1 MVFGCYS
8 LELKMERC
16 PKALGRQS
24 YMGTHLNAVVTSS
37 EDEQSPDIQKESAE
51 ESEIKEKAK
60 EVKPKAKEVK
70 PKAKEVKPKKK
81 HGKSKKKH
89 GNVGEVTLRVS
100 LPYKPKGEMFA
111 VAETFQGGSRL
122 QVICEDGIRRMGR
135 IPGKLRRRMWVR
147 ENDLLIVVP
156 WSFQDSK
163 ADVKFRYTPTQTANL
178 KRRGKIP
185 EILDIY

>member
-1 MVFGCYS
+1 MQ
-8 LELKMERC
+8 E
-16 PKALGRQS
+16 
-24 YMGTHLNAVVTSS
+24 TS
-37 EDEQSPDIQKESAE
+37 KEE
-51 ESEIKEKAK
+51 EVKEKK
-60 EVKPKAKEVK
+60 VENK
-70 PKAKEVKPKKK
+70 KPKKGQK
-81 HGKSKKKH
+81 QVDET
-89 GNVGEVTLRVS
+89 NLRVT

-122 QVICEDGIRRMGR
+122 QLICEDGERRMGR

-163 ADVKFRYTPTQTANL
+163 ADVKFRYTPTQTSNL

>member
-1 MVFGCYS
+1 
-8 LELKMERC
+8 
-16 PKALGRQS
+16 
-24 YMGTHLNAVVTSS
+24 MGTHLNAVVTSS
-37 EDEQSPDIQKESAE
+37 EDEQSPDIQKKSAE
-51 ESEIKEKAK
+51 ESETKEKAEEVK
-60 EVKPKAKEVK
+60 SNAEEVKPNAKKVK
-70 PKAKEVKPKKK
+70 P
-81 HGKSKKKH
+81 KKKH

>member
-1 MVFGCYS
+1 MT
-8 LELKMERC
+8 
-16 PKALGRQS
+16 A
-24 YMGTHLNAVVTSS
+24 S
-37 EDEQSPDIQKESAE
+37 EDEQLQKKSE
-51 ESEIKEKAK
+51 EDTDSQEETKSEEKV
-60 EVKPKAKEVK
+60 EKP
-70 PKAKEVKPKKK
+70 KPKKGK
-81 HGKSKKKH
+81 KSKGKYGKKH
-89 GNVGEVTLRVS
+89 GNQIDETNLRVT

-122 QVICEDGIRRMGR
+122 QLICEDGERRMGR

-163 ADVKFRYTPTQTANL
+163 ADVKFRYTPTQTSNL
-178 KRRGKIP
+178 KRKGKIP

>member
-1 MVFGCYS
+1 
-8 LELKMERC
+8 
-16 PKALGRQS
+16 
-24 YMGTHLNAVVTSS
+24 VTES
-37 EDEQSPDIQKESAE
+37 EDEQPQEKSEEDTDSKE
-51 ESEIKEKAK
+51 EIKSEEKV
-60 EVKPKAKEVK
+60 VKS
-70 PKAKEVKPKKK
+70 KPKKGKGK
-81 HGKSKKKH
+81 HGKKK
-89 GNVGEVTLRVS
+89 NYQVDETNLRVT

-122 QVICEDGIRRMGR
+122 QLICEDGERRMGR

-163 ADVKFRYTPTQTANL
+163 ADVKFRYTPTQTSNL
-178 KRRGKIP
+178 KRSGKIP

>member
-1 MVFGCYS
+1 MTNDS
-8 LELKMERC
+8 EE
-16 PKALGRQS
+16 
-24 YMGTHLNAVVTSS
+24 TEVVEESNT
-37 EDEQSPDIQKESAE
+37 EEVKKPDINKN
-51 ESEIKEKAK
+51 
-60 EVKPKAKEVK
+60 
-70 PKAKEVKPKKK
+70 KKNK
-81 HGKSKKKH
+81 KSKK
-89 GNVGEVTLRVS
+89 NTPEPTENIRVT

-122 QVICEDGIRRMGR
+122 QLICEDGKRRMGR

-163 ADVKFRYTPTQTANL
+163 ADVKFRYTPTQTSNL
-178 KRRGKIP
+178 KRKGKIP

>member
-8 LELKMERC
+8 LELKMEWC

-24 YMGTHLNAVVTSS
+24 YMGTHLNAAVTSS

-51 ESEIKEKAK
+51 EPVIKEEAK

-70 PKAKEVKPKKK
+70 PKAKGVKPKKK
-81 HGKSKKKH
+81 AGD
-89 GNVGEVTLRVS
+89 GGEITLRVS

-135 IPGKLRRRMWVR
+135 IPGKLRRRMWIR

>member
-1 MVFGCYS
+1 
-8 LELKMERC
+8 MERC

-51 ESEIKEKAK
+51 ESEIKE
-60 EVKPKAKEVK
+60 ETKEVK

-81 HGKSKKKH
+81 
-89 GNVGEVTLRVS
+89 NDNEGEVTLRVS

>member
-1 MVFGCYS
+1 M
-8 LELKMERC
+8 
-16 PKALGRQS
+16 
-24 YMGTHLNAVVTSS
+24 TSS
-37 EDEQSPDIQKESAE
+37 EENSEEEASEDEEQSKDE
-51 ESEIKEKAK
+51 EKKVEKNKKSKAK
-60 EVKPKAKEVK
+60 K
-70 PKAKEVKPKKK
+70 
-81 HGKSKKKH
+81 
-89 GNVGEVTLRVS
+89 GNQEQNTETNLRVT

-122 QVICEDGIRRMGR
+122 QLICEDGKRRMGR

-163 ADVKFRYTPTQTANL
+163 ADVKFRYTPTQTSNL
-178 KRRGKIP
+178 KRKGKIP

>member
-1 MVFGCYS
+1 
-8 LELKMERC
+8 
-16 PKALGRQS
+16 
-24 YMGTHLNAVVTSS
+24 MGTHLNVVVTSS
-37 EDEQSPDIQKESAE
+37 EDEQSPDIQKKSAE
-51 ESEIKEKAK
+51 ESETKEKAE
-60 EVKPKAKEVK
+60 EVKPKAEEVK
-70 PKAKEVKPKKK
+70 PNAKKVKP
-81 HGKSKKKH
+81 KKKH

>member
-1 MVFGCYS
+1 MNKSWGGN
-8 LELKMERC
+8 LII
-16 PKALGRQS
+16 
-24 YMGTHLNAVVTSS
+24 GTLVEQNVTD
-37 EDEQSPDIQKESAE
+37 EDEQGMAAE
-51 ESEIKEKAK
+51 ESTKNESNST
-60 EVKPKAKEVK
+60 VV
-70 PKAKEVKPKKK
+70 KKK
-81 HGKSKKKH
+81 KKQK
-89 GNVGEVTLRVS
+89 NASEPTENIRVT

-122 QVICEDGIRRMGR
+122 QLICEDGKRRMGR

-147 ENDLLIVVP
+147 ENDLLIIVP

-163 ADVKFRYTPTQTANL
+163 ADVKFRYTPTQTSNL

>member
-1 MVFGCYS
+1 
-8 LELKMERC
+8 
-16 PKALGRQS
+16 
-24 YMGTHLNAVVTSS
+24 MGTHLNAVVTSS

-51 ESEIKEKAK
+51 ESEIKENTK
-60 EVKPKAKEVK
+60 EVKPKAEEVK
-70 PKAKEVKPKKK
+70 PNAKKVKP
-81 HGKSKKKH
+81 KKKH

>member
-1 MVFGCYS
+1 MTKDN
-8 LELKMERC
+8 E
-16 PKALGRQS
+16 
-24 YMGTHLNAVVTSS
+24 
-37 EDEQSPDIQKESAE
+37 
-51 ESEIKEKAK
+51 
-60 EVKPKAKEVK
+60 EVKSSDESNTNNEEIPEVNESPKN
-70 PKAKEVKPKKK
+70 KK
-81 HGKSKKKH
+81 S
-89 GNVGEVTLRVS
+89 NTEPTENIRVT

-122 QVICEDGIRRMGR
+122 QLICEDGKRRMGR

-163 ADVKFRYTPTQTANL
+163 ADVKFSYTPTQTSNL
-178 KRRGKIP
+178 KRNGKIP

>member
-1 MVFGCYS
+1 MTNDS
-8 LELKMERC
+8 EE
-16 PKALGRQS
+16 
-24 YMGTHLNAVVTSS
+24 TEAV
-37 EDEQSPDIQKESAE
+37 EESTAE
-51 ESEIKEKAK
+51 EEK
-60 EVKPKAKEVK
+60 KPDTDKN
-70 PKAKEVKPKKK
+70 KKN
-81 HGKSKKKH
+81 KKNKK
-89 GNVGEVTLRVS
+89 NTPEPTENIRVT

-122 QVICEDGIRRMGR
+122 QLICEDGKRRMGR

-163 ADVKFRYTPTQTANL
+163 ADVRFRYTPTQTSNL
-178 KRRGKIP
+178 KRKGKIP

>member
-1 MVFGCYS
+1 
-8 LELKMERC
+8 
-16 PKALGRQS
+16 
-24 YMGTHLNAVVTSS
+24 VTAS
-37 EDEQSPDIQKESAE
+37 EDEQPQE
-51 ESEIKEKAK
+51 ESEEDNSKEETKSEEK
-60 EVKPKAKEVK
+60 VVKSEPKKS
-70 PKAKEVKPKKK
+70 KPKKAK
-81 HGKSKKKH
+81 KGKGKYGKKKSYQVDET
-89 GNVGEVTLRVS
+89 NLRVT

-122 QVICEDGIRRMGR
+122 QLICEDGERRMGR

-163 ADVKFRYTPTQTANL
+163 ADVKFRYTPTQTSNL
-178 KRRGKIP
+178 KRSGKIP

>member
-37 EDEQSPDIQKESAE
+37 EDEQSPDIQKKSAE
-51 ESEIKEKAK
+51 ESETKEKAE
-60 EVKPKAKEVK
+60 EVKPNAKKVK
-70 PKAKEVKPKKK
+70 PNAKKVKP
-81 HGKSKKKH
+81 KKKH

>member
-1 MVFGCYS
+1 M
-8 LELKMERC
+8 
-16 PKALGRQS
+16 
-24 YMGTHLNAVVTSS
+24 
-37 EDEQSPDIQKESAE
+37 
-51 ESEIKEKAK
+51 KEKSEEK
-60 EVKPKAKEVK
+60 TDSQEEKKSEEKVVKPK
-70 PKAKEVKPKKK
+70 PKKTK
-81 HGKSKKKH
+81 KGKKGKYGKKYGKQVDET
-89 GNVGEVTLRVS
+89 NLRVT

-122 QVICEDGIRRMGR
+122 QLICEDGERRMGR

-163 ADVKFRYTPTQTANL
+163 ADVKFRYTPTQTSNL
-178 KRRGKIP
+178 KRSGKIP

>member
-1 MVFGCYS
+1 M
-8 LELKMERC
+8 
-16 PKALGRQS
+16 
-24 YMGTHLNAVVTSS
+24 TVTKYN
-37 EDEQSPDIQKESAE
+37 E
-51 ESEIKEKAK
+51 
-60 EVKPKAKEVK
+60 EVKSSDESDVSIEETPEVNESPKN
-70 PKAKEVKPKKK
+70 KK
-81 HGKSKKKH
+81 S
-89 GNVGEVTLRVS
+89 NTEPTENIRVT

-122 QVICEDGIRRMGR
+122 QLICEDGKRRMGR

-163 ADVKFRYTPTQTANL
+163 ADVKFRYTPTQTSNL
-178 KRRGKIP
+178 KRNGKIP

>member
-1 MVFGCYS
+1 MVFDCYS

-51 ESEIKEKAK
+51 ESEIKEEAK

-70 PKAKEVKPKKK
+70 P
-81 HGKSKKKH
+81 KKKH

>member
-1 MVFGCYS
+1 M
-8 LELKMERC
+8 
-16 PKALGRQS
+16 
-24 YMGTHLNAVVTSS
+24 TSS
-37 EDEQSPDIQKESAE
+37 EDEQSQVIQKESAE
-51 ESEIKEKAK
+51 ESKTEEVSSTEKPIIT
-60 EVKPKAKEVK
+60 E
-70 PKAKEVKPKKK
+70 KPKKSR
-81 HGKSKKKH
+81 GAKSKKK
-89 GNVGEVTLRVS
+89 GAGQEGITLRVT

-122 QVICEDGIRRMGR
+122 QVICEDGVRRMGR

-163 ADVKFRYTPTQTANL
+163 ADVKFRYTPTQTSNL

>member
-1 MVFGCYS
+1 
-8 LELKMERC
+8 
-16 PKALGRQS
+16 
-24 YMGTHLNAVVTSS
+24 MGTHLNAVVTSS

-51 ESEIKEKAK
+51 ESETKEKAE
-60 EVKPKAKEVK
+60 EVKPKAEEVK
-70 PKAKEVKPKKK
+70 PNAKKVKP
-81 HGKSKKKH
+81 KKKH

>member
-1 MVFGCYS
+1 MNKSWGGNLIIGTLVETNVTNDKEETETVADS
-8 LELKMERC
+8 TVDKQ
-16 PKALGRQS
+16 KKTGRKNKKNKNKKN
-24 YMGTHLNAVVTSS
+24 TPEPTENIRVT
-37 EDEQSPDIQKESAE
+37 
-51 ESEIKEKAK
+51 
-60 EVKPKAKEVK
+60 
-70 PKAKEVKPKKK
+70 
-81 HGKSKKKH
+81 
-89 GNVGEVTLRVS
+89 

-122 QVICEDGIRRMGR
+122 QLICEDGKRRMGR

-163 ADVKFRYTPTQTANL
+163 ADVKFRYTPTQTSNL
-178 KRRGKIP
+178 KRKRKIP

>member
-1 MVFGCYS
+1 
-8 LELKMERC
+8 
-16 PKALGRQS
+16 
-24 YMGTHLNAVVTSS
+24 VTATK
-37 EDEQSPDIQKESAE
+37 DEPL
-51 ESEIKEKAK
+51 KEKSEEK
-60 EVKPKAKEVK
+60 TDSQEEKKSEEKVVKPK
-70 PKAKEVKPKKK
+70 PKKTK
-81 HGKSKKKH
+81 KGKKGKYGKKY
-89 GNVGEVTLRVS
+89 GNQVDETNLRVT

-122 QVICEDGIRRMGR
+122 QLICEDGERRMGR

-163 ADVKFRYTPTQTANL
+163 ADVKFRYTPTQTSNL
-178 KRRGKIP
+178 KRSGKIP

>member
-1 MVFGCYS
+1 MTKENEEIKSSGES
-8 LELKMERC
+8 
-16 PKALGRQS
+16 S
-24 YMGTHLNAVVTSS
+24 TSS
-37 EDEQSPDIQKESAE
+37 EEIPEINESPKNKKSNTESTE
-51 ESEIKEKAK
+51 NIR
-60 EVKPKAKEVK
+60 
-70 PKAKEVKPKKK
+70 
-81 HGKSKKKH
+81 
-89 GNVGEVTLRVS
+89 VT

-122 QVICEDGIRRMGR
+122 QLICEDGKRRMGR

-163 ADVKFRYTPTQTANL
+163 ADVKFRYTPTQTSNL
-178 KRRGKIP
+178 KRNGKIP

>member
-1 MVFGCYS
+1 
-8 LELKMERC
+8 MEWRS
-16 PKALGRQS
+16 KHAE
-24 YMGTHLNAVVTSS
+24 AV
-37 EDEQSPDIQKESAE
+37 EESTAE
-51 ESEIKEKAK
+51 EEKK
-60 EVKPKAKEVK
+60 TDTSKN
-70 PKAKEVKPKKK
+70 KKN
-81 HGKSKKKH
+81 KKNKK
-89 GNVGEVTLRVS
+89 NTPEPTENIRVT

-122 QVICEDGIRRMGR
+122 QLICEDVKRRMGR

-163 ADVKFRYTPTQTANL
+163 ADVKFRYTPTQTSNL
-178 KRRGKIP
+178 KRKGKIP

>member
-1 MVFGCYS
+1 VTKDNE
-8 LELKMERC
+8 ELKSSKE
-16 PKALGRQS
+16 S
-24 YMGTHLNAVVTSS
+24 NTSS
-37 EDEQSPDIQKESAE
+37 EEIPEVNESPKN
-51 ESEIKEKAK
+51 
-60 EVKPKAKEVK
+60 
-70 PKAKEVKPKKK
+70 KK
-81 HGKSKKKH
+81 S
-89 GNVGEVTLRVS
+89 NTEPTENIRVT

-122 QVICEDGIRRMGR
+122 QLICEDGKRRMGR

-163 ADVKFRYTPTQTANL
+163 ADVKFRYTPTQTSNL
-178 KRRGKIP
+178 KRNGKIP

>member
-1 MVFGCYS
+1 MGSYY
-8 LELKMERC
+8 
-16 PKALGRQS
+16 GR
-24 YMGTHLNAVVTSS
+24 VVTSS
-37 EDEQSPDIQKESAE
+37 EKEQTQEDDNKKSESKEDTSKTTATN
-51 ESEIKEKAK
+51 
-60 EVKPKAKEVK
+60 
-70 PKAKEVKPKKK
+70 KKK
-81 HGKSKKKH
+81 SS
-89 GNVGEVTLRVS
+89 NDNEEANIRVT

-122 QVICEDGIRRMGR
+122 QLICEDGERRMGR

-178 KRRGKIP
+178 KKLGKIP

>member
-1 MVFGCYS
+1 MTKDN
-8 LELKMERC
+8 E
-16 PKALGRQS
+16 
-24 YMGTHLNAVVTSS
+24 
-37 EDEQSPDIQKESAE
+37 
-51 ESEIKEKAK
+51 
-60 EVKPKAKEVK
+60 EVKSSDESNTGNEEIPEVNESPKN
-70 PKAKEVKPKKK
+70 KK
-81 HGKSKKKH
+81 S
-89 GNVGEVTLRVS
+89 NTEPTENIRVT

-122 QVICEDGIRRMGR
+122 QLICEDGKRRMGR

-163 ADVKFRYTPTQTANL
+163 ADVKFRYTPTQTSNL
-178 KRRGKIP
+178 KRNGKIP

>member
-1 MVFGCYS
+1 
-8 LELKMERC
+8 
-16 PKALGRQS
+16 
-24 YMGTHLNAVVTSS
+24 MGTHLNTIVTSS
-37 EDEQSPDIQKESAE
+37 EDEQSQDNHEGDDEDNQ
-51 ESEIKEKAK
+51 EIKK
-60 EVKPKAKEVK
+60 EETKDKTNQEEV
-70 PKAKEVKPKKK
+70 
-81 HGKSKKKH
+81 H
-89 GNVGEVTLRVS
+89 LRVT
-100 LPYKPKGEMFA
+100 LPYKPKGEMFG
-111 VAETFQGGSRL
+111 VAESFKGGSRL

-185 EILDIY
+185 DILDIY